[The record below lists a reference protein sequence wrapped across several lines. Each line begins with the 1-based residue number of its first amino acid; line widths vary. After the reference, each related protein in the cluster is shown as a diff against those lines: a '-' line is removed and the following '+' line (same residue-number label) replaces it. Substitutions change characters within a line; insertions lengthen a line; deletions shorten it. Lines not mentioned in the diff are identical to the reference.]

1 MIFCSSWDDGSLED
15 MKLSDLLSKYNHKA
29 TFYIPINNAEGR
41 KVINNTEIRELARSH
56 EIGSH
61 TLDHLY
67 LTGLSDIDAYDQI
80 KNGKDELENI
90 VGAKV
95 PGFCYPGGKFKKQH
109 IRFLKEIGIKHART
123 VENMRIEMVGCK
135 YKVPTT
141 LQFYPHKN
149 SAYFSNF
156 IQGSNKTK
164 KIKILNK
171 ALSSKKN
178 VDKILYIIESGV
190 MGSDSIFHLWG
201 HSWEIEKM
209 GMWNDLEILLSY
221 MDSLQVENLTIS
233 NLADDKV

>member
-29 TFYIPINNAEGR
+29 TFYIPINNTEGR
-41 KVINNTEIRELARSH
+41 EVISNTEIRELIKTH
-56 EIGSH
+56 EVGSH

-67 LTGLSDIDAYDQI
+67 LTELSDIDAYDQI

-90 VGAKV
+90 VGGEV

-123 VENMRIEMVGCK
+123 VENMRIEMAECK
-135 YKVPTT
+135 YRVPTT

-149 SAYFSNF
+149 SAYLSNF
-156 IQGSNKTK
+156 IQGSNKAK
-164 KIKILNK
+164 KMIILNK
-171 ALSSKKN
+171 VLSSKKI

-209 GMWNDLEILLSY
+209 GMWSDLEILLSY
-221 MDSLQVENLTIS
+221 MDNFQVENLTIS
-233 NLADDKV
+233 DLVDDKV